1 MIQKVAFN
9 SNFVKKCRKP
19 ISAPSV
25 KSAHIFTRRRKP
37 MKSKNPVIDFAKMVL
52 ITGAAIAT
60 IIFLGC

>member
-1 MIQKVAFN
+1 
-9 SNFVKKCRKP
+9 
-19 ISAPSV
+19 
-25 KSAHIFTRRRKP
+25 